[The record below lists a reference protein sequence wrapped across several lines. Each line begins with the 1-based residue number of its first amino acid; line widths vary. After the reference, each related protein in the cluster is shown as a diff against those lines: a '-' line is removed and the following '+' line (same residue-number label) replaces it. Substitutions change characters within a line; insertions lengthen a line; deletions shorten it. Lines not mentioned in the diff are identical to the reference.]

1 MNTSKY
7 AAAILFAAAFSAASA
22 EPREASAQDK
32 CILTGLM
39 AQTAMGERLAGT
51 DIGQAMEKM
60 TERYMVVAQND
71 ATRAFVER
79 QIARVTRG
87 IYRLP
92 QSALNAVPKSDYE
105 IFARDAG
112 KAEYQLCM
120 ETLTGKPAKAE

>member
-1 MNTSKY
+1 
-7 AAAILFAAAFSAASA
+7 
-22 EPREASAQDK
+22 
-32 CILTGLM
+32 M

-79 QIARVTRG
+79 QIARVARSM
-87 IYRLP
+87 YRLP
-92 QSALNAVPKSDYE
+92 QSALNAVPKSDHA

-120 ETLTGKPAKAE
+120 EALTGKPAKAE

>member
-7 AAAILFAAAFSAASA
+7 AAAILIAAALSSASA
-22 EPREASAQDK
+22 ERREASVQDR

-79 QIARVTRG
+79 QIARVARSM
-87 IYRLP
+87 YRLP

>member
-22 EPREASAQDK
+22 EPREASVQDK
-32 CILTGLM
+32 CTLTGLM

-60 TERYMVVAQND
+60 TERYMAVAQND

-79 QIARVTRG
+79 QIARVARSM
-87 IYRLP
+87 YRLP

-120 ETLTGKPAKAE
+120 EALTGNPAKAE

>member
-7 AAAILFAAAFSAASA
+7 AAAILFAAAFSTASA
-22 EPREASAQDK
+22 EPREASVQDR

-79 QIARVTRG
+79 QIARVARS

-120 ETLTGKPAKAE
+120 EALTGNPAKAE

>member
-22 EPREASAQDK
+22 EPREASVQDR

-71 ATRAFVER
+71 ATRAFV
-79 QIARVTRG
+79 ARG

>member
-7 AAAILFAAAFSAASA
+7 AAAILFAAAST
-22 EPREASAQDK
+22 EPREASVQDR

-39 AQTAMGERLAGT
+39 AQTAMDERLAGT

-60 TERYMVVAQND
+60 TGRYIVVAQND

-120 ETLTGKPAKAE
+120 EALTGKPAKAE

>member
-22 EPREASAQDK
+22 EPREASVQDK
-32 CILTGLM
+32 CTLTGLM

-79 QIARVTRG
+79 QIARVARSM
-87 IYRLP
+87 YRLP
-92 QSALNAVPKSDYE
+92 QSDYE

-120 ETLTGKPAKAE
+120 EALTGKPAKAE

>member
-7 AAAILFAAAFSAASA
+7 ATAILFAAAFSAASA
-22 EPREASAQDK
+22 EPQEASAQDK

-39 AQTAMGERLAGT
+39 AQTAMGERLSGT

-79 QIARVTRG
+79 QIARVARG

-120 ETLTGKPAKAE
+120 EALTGKPAKAE

>member
-22 EPREASAQDK
+22 EPREASVQDK
-32 CILTGLM
+32 CTLTGLM

-60 TERYMVVAQND
+60 TERYMAVAQND

-79 QIARVTRG
+79 QIARVARSM
-87 IYRLP
+87 YRLP

-120 ETLTGKPAKAE
+120 EALNGKPAKAE

>member
-60 TERYMVVAQND
+60 TERYMVVA
-71 ATRAFVER
+71 
-79 QIARVTRG
+79 
-87 IYRLP
+87 
-92 QSALNAVPKSDYE
+92 
-105 IFARDAG
+105 
-112 KAEYQLCM
+112 
-120 ETLTGKPAKAE
+120 